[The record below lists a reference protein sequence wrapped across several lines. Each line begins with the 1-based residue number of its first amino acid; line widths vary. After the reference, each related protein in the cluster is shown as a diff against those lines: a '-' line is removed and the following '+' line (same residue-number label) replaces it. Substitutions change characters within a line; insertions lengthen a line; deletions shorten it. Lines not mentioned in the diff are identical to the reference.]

1 MKNVDEGP
9 IYNSRIRK
17 GRREDIKEDNH
28 KKEKKLIE
36 SRENLPEGH
45 FDFTK
50 MYKGLENLQIK
61 IDNFNREAEDL
72 LQKNRE
78 EIRLIYN
85 KSQVK
90 YEEISKKF
98 NEDTKKL
105 LDEFDVKRK
114 ELEKLVKD
122 DNVSKFT
129 DKMKK
134 LYEEMQKKWEECKQE
149 YEDNEKKVKEQEEKE
164 IKKNNKE
171 YNLRLIELKKKYNLK

>member
-45 FDFTK
+45 FDFTE

-90 YEEISKKF
+90 YEEISKKI
-98 NEDTKKL
+98 
-105 LDEFDVKRK
+105 
-114 ELEKLVKD
+114 VKD

-171 YNLRLIELKKKYNLK
+171 YNSRLIELKKKYNLK